1 MEEKEVTNKKNITT
15 DTTDNENII
24 EQLTT
29 GSNYENSNEKYQDK
43 SCHQQ

>member
-24 EQLTT
+24 EQLTKGKGYCT
-29 GSNYENSNEKYQDK
+29 VFKESGEDE
-43 SCHQQ
+43 